1 MNHAMIRI
9 TGFAPQPLPAL
20 GHGLWV
26 DHLDDG
32 AQASWLASQ
41 LAPQHL
47 DLLADLRL
55 PGSHQRLQQGLA
67 ICALCGAQAWLLVII
82 GDNEG
87 EAQLHALA
95 ASLSHAAV
103 QPSGVLVTP
112 AAYLESY
119 QPSGP
124 WPSGLTPNQA
134 LLLARAALPGVPIG
148 AGVPTYFTELNR
160 CRPAPG
166 TFDYLTHATSPTVHA
181 ADDVSVMETLQALPD
196 IVRSAQTLAAG
207 QPYRITTSA
216 IGAWRNPYGGQLTPN
231 PDRQRLT
238 LSDRDPRQHGL
249 LAAAWTVGHY
259 AAMHRGGVQATALW
273 ALNPPF
279 AIADEGRY
287 WPVFHVL
294 RALAGGHGQRALA
307 LDCSGPGAAAV
318 GWLQQENN
326 LARVC
331 VANLTAQPLT
341 LGFAG
346 LVPHAAAVLG
356 PLAFH
361 QALEE
366 PGFMD
371 HREAVPRVL
380 EPFTCAVIDC
390 SLDVEPASK
399 WC

>member
-1 MNHAMIRI
+1 MNQAMIRFV
-9 TGFAPQPLPAL
+9 GLAEHPLPSL

-26 DHLDDG
+26 DRLNDG
-32 AQASWLASQ
+32 AQASWLAAQ
-41 LAPQHL
+41 LAPGHL
-47 DLLADLRL
+47 DLLTDLRL
-55 PGSHQRLQQGLA
+55 PGSHERLQQALA
-67 ICALCGAQAWLLVII
+67 ICALCGAQAWLLVVI
-82 GDNEG
+82 DDHEG
-87 EAQLHALA
+87 QAQLHALA
-95 ASLSHAAV
+95 TSLSQAAV

-112 AAYLESY
+112 AAYLDSY
-119 QPSGP
+119 QPNGP

-134 LLLARAALPGVPIG
+134 VVLARAALPGIPIG

-160 CRPAPG
+160 CRPTPG
-166 TFDYLTHATSPTVHA
+166 CFDYLTHAISPTVHA
-181 ADDVSVMETLQALPD
+181 ADDASVIESLQALPD
-196 IVRSAQTLAAG
+196 IFRSAQALAAG

-231 PDRQRLT
+231 PDRERRT
-238 LSDRDPRQHGL
+238 LSDRDPRQRGL
-249 LAAAWTVGHY
+249 LAAAWTLGHY
-259 AAMHRGGVQATALW
+259 AATHRGGVQATALW

-294 RALAGGHGQRALA
+294 RALAGGRGQRALG
-307 LDCSGPGAAAV
+307 LDGSGPGAAAV
-318 GWLQQENN
+318 GWLQQESN

-346 LVPHAAAVLG
+346 LVPHAGAVLG
-356 PLAFH
+356 PVAFH

-366 PGFMD
+366 PGLLD
-371 HREAVPRVL
+371 TRQAPPRVL
-380 EPFTCAVIDC
+380 EPFACAVIDC
-390 SLDVEPASK
+390 SLAVEPALN